1 MKELQ
6 TLEAVINKALSKGVF
21 ENCADIA
28 TTLQALQTLAQTL
41 KQIENG
47 SNSTN
52 NL

>member
-28 TTLQALQTLAQTL
+28 ATLQALQTLAQII
-41 KQIENG
+41 KQLENER
-47 SNSTN
+47 NSTTN
-52 NL
+52 

>member
-28 TTLQALQTLAQTL
+28 ATLQALQTLAQTI
-41 KQIENG
+41 KQLDDERN
-47 SNSTN
+47 NTTN
-52 NL
+52 